1 MEAVVNVVIPVFA
14 VILSGY
20 GAGRLGILG
29 PASSEALNRF
39 VYFGALPPLLFV
51 SMASV
56 EPEAIFNWSFA
67 GAYLGGILIVS
78 GLSFF
83 LSKFVFGHDL
93 PSSSIH
99 GMTAIYGN
107 TGYMGIPLSL
117 VAFGP
122 EAVVPAAVATV
133 INSAI
138 VIGVV
143 TALVEVG
150 QNKAQGLTIVRDVL
164 RALARNP
171 LLIASLGGIVISIIG
186 LPLPTPIETFCRI
199 LGGAAGPG
207 ALFAIGLFLVGR
219 SFRGHTGE
227 VAAMVLLKLVA
238 QPIATLVLV
247 IAFFPMNPLWAGM
260 AILLA
265 ALPSGANVFVIA
277 QRYNTYVEQSS
288 AAILF
293 STCISVVSVA
303 LVLVFMG
310 EG

>member
-1 MEAVVNVVIPVFA
+1 MEAVINVVVPVFG

-29 PASSEALNRF
+29 PESSEALNRF
-39 VYFGALPPLLFV
+39 VYYGALPPLLFV

-56 EPEAIFNWSFA
+56 APEAIFNWSFA

-83 LSKFVFGHDL
+83 LSKYLFGHDL
-93 PSSSIH
+93 PSLSIH

-150 QNKAQGLTIVRDVL
+150 QNRVQGLAIVRDVL
-164 RALARNP
+164 RALVRNP
-171 LLIASLGGIVISIIG
+171 LLVASVAGILISVIG
-186 LPLPTPIETFCRI
+186 LPLPKPIETFCRI

-219 SFRGHTGE
+219 SFRGHAGE

-238 QPIATLVLV
+238 QPLATLALV
-247 IAFFPMNPLWAGM
+247 IILFPMTPLWAGM

-277 QRYNTYVEQSS
+277 LRYNTYVEQSS

-310 EG
+310 GG